1 MTLQIFCSSNV
12 SKFIILL
19 FSYMKCFTSKMK
31 NVKLASFKM
40 TLKCNLKGI
49 GWNNVIQNFI
59 WLSFLCWLTL
69 FSLYYFN
76 TTKEHS
82 SCWIKQFQ
90 VHTHQIQYKNTY
102 YTKCYWDTRGIREVR
117 LWKFKIYCLKIRCL

>member
-19 FSYMKCFTSKMK
+19 FLYMKCFTSKMK
-31 NVKLASFKM
+31 SVKLASFKM
-40 TLKCNLKGI
+40 TSKCNLKGI

-90 VHTHQIQYKNTY
+90 VHTHQIQYKNTLHQMPLRHKRNEM
-102 YTKCYWDTRGIREVR
+102 T
-117 LWKFKIYCLKIRCL
+117 LALKFKIYCLKIRCL